1 MDNRKNNLSH
11 LLKQYLQNELSP
23 AEYSELW
30 EIMNNEDTDDA
41 LKEELLLLWQ
51 EAKVAQ
57 MVVPDHEWNNKLQL
71 LKDKIVEEQVLD
83 IKPLQKKIS
92 RKYWWVAAA
101 AILLIASSAILFY
114 SSNKGVG
121 TKKDVAVSK
130 KVAPDVTA
138 DPQPGGNKA
147 QLTLA
152 DGSIILLDGTAN
164 GLLAEQGTAKIIKKA
179 DGQLL
184 YDVTGAPTTDILYN
198 TLSTPR
204 GGQYNITLPDGS
216 KVWLNSASTIIYP
229 TSFNGKERKVE
240 ILGEAYFEVAK
251 DATKPFRV
259 KMNEME
265 VEVLGTHF
273 NINGYQDE
281 SFVRTTLLE
290 GKVKVRSGAV
300 ENLLNPGQQAQL
312 GKNGNIKLLKNVNV
326 EEVMAW
332 KDGNFQFEDADIY
345 SVMRQLARWYDLEVA
360 YSGRLTKHFVG
371 SISRD
376 VNLSQVLTMLQQTG
390 EVKFSREGKKIIV
403 SP

>member
-92 RKYWWVAAA
+92 RKYWWAAAA

>member
-1 MDNRKNNLSH
+1 M
-11 LLKQYLQNELSP
+11 
-23 AEYSELW
+23 
-30 EIMNNEDTDDA
+30 
-41 LKEELLLLWQ
+41 
-51 EAKVAQ
+51 
-57 MVVPDHEWNNKLQL
+57 
-71 LKDKIVEEQVLD
+71 
-83 IKPLQKKIS
+83 
-92 RKYWWVAAA
+92 
-101 AILLIASSAILFY
+101 
-114 SSNKGVG
+114 
-121 TKKDVAVSK
+121 AVSK